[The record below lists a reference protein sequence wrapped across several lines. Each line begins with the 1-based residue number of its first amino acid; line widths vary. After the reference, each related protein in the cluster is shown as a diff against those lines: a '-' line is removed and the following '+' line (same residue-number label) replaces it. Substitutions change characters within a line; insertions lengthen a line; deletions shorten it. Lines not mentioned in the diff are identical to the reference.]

1 MMKKRGINGVL
12 LILLCLIMGFGISV
26 PAMAASKKPS
36 TPRLVS
42 VKQTGANAVT
52 VSWAKAKNAKQYELF
67 VAVNKGSYKKLKTS
81 KELSFR
87 HTGVKAGATYKYKV
101 RAVNGNSKSAF
112 SKTKS
117 VKIKKGSGS
126 AGVLSVNVKTV
137 TLKPNQTEKVVVT
150 FTQDGEVEFDI
161 GDESIVECEWQ
172 GKWYGGGDLI
182 NLAITGKKPGSTVV
196 KISNDYN
203 GETCSIKVIVK
214 GNTIEG
220 NYAHL
225 KTVILNSDLETEE
238 GNPCISYSDN
248 VIGVEQEYNIIYEKR
263 TGAFNYYM
271 HEESAEIGLEMYY
284 DMYIDASALRRDSAK
299 MECGIYFKP
308 IDKWVKATTTIHLSR
323 LTQSS
328 TYNWN
333 QIDGDRVS
341 DYQSIANTG
350 LISAFIGWDN
360 ALMQNA
366 EMTLSD
372 LGFSS
377 F

>member
-26 PAMAASKKPS
+26 PAMAASKKPA
-36 TPRLVS
+36 TPKLVS
-42 VKQTGANAVT
+42 VKQAGANAVT

-203 GETCSIKVIVK
+203 GETCSIKVNVK

-238 GNPCISYSDN
+238 GNPCISYSN
-248 VIGVEQEYNIIYEKR
+248 SGTEYNIIYETG
-263 TGAFNYYM
+263 TGAFNFFM
-271 HEESAEIGLEMYY
+271 LDESASSTTYY
-284 DMYIDASALRRDSAK
+284 DMYIDDSALRRGSANIEFSTQYK
-299 MECGIYFKP
+299 SSG
-308 IDKWVKATTTIHLSR
+308 KWVEATTTIPF
-323 LTQSS
+323 SS
-328 TYNWN
+328 HTVSSKYNWN
-333 QIDGDRVS
+333 QTGGDRIYG
-341 DYQSIANTG
+341 YQ
-350 LISAFIGWDN
+350 ISANMGLGLAFLGWNLALIDN
-360 ALMQNA
+360 AELTMK
-366 EMTLSD
+366 D